1 MAQLSG
7 LSRLSQSPGKL
18 QGFIY
23 MLNGSLDI
31 YYSGKL

>member
-7 LSRLSQSPGKL
+7 LSRLFQSPKKL

-23 MLNGSLDI
+23 MLNESLDI
-31 YYSGKL
+31 YHSGKL